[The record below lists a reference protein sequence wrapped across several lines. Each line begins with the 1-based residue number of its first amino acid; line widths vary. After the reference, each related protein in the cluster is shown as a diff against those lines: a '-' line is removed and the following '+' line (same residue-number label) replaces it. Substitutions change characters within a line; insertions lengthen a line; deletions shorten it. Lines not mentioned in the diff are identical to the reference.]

1 MFSYSCCGLYV
12 GPMTVGY
19 EVEVYT
25 ASESQGMVEL
35 SISVTNPPTG
45 GALRPFALVVNTADG
60 TASIVSSFTAII
72 IFMTYFF
79 RSK

>member
-45 GALRPFALVVNTADG
+45 GALRPFTLVINTADDS
-60 TASIVSSFTAII
+60 TASIVSSFTAVL
-72 IFMTYFF
+72 
-79 RSK
+79 S

>member
-1 MFSYSCCGLYV
+1 
-12 GPMTVGY
+12 MTVGY

-25 ASESQGMVEL
+25 AAESQGMVEL

-45 GALRPFALVVNTADG
+45 GALRPFALVVNTADS

>member
-1 MFSYSCCGLYV
+1 
-12 GPMTVGY
+12 MTVGY

-25 ASESQGMVEL
+25 AAESQGMVEL

-45 GALRPFALVVNTADG
+45 GALRPFTLVVNTADG

-79 RSK
+79 QEQMKTILL

>member
-1 MFSYSCCGLYV
+1 MFSYKLYSCCGLYV

-25 ASESQGMVEL
+25 AQGMVEL

-45 GALRPFALVVNTADG
+45 GALRPFALVVNTADS

>member
-25 ASESQGMVEL
+25 VLESQRVVEL
-35 SISVTNPPTG
+35 SISVTNLPTG
-45 GALRPFALVVNTADG
+45 GALRPFALVVNTADS
-60 TASIVSSFTAII
+60 TASIVSSFTAVL
-72 IFMTYFF
+72 
-79 RSK
+79 S

>member
-1 MFSYSCCGLYV
+1 
-12 GPMTVGY
+12 MTVGY

-25 ASESQGMVEL
+25 AAESQEMVEL

-45 GALRPFALVVNTADG
+45 GALRPFALVVNTADS

>member
-1 MFSYSCCGLYV
+1 
-12 GPMTVGY
+12 MTVGY